1 MMDRKRKRI
10 KPIAYL
16 LIISCVMSGCNNK
29 KLEIPD
35 LAEPV
40 VSNESYRPVEFGNVG
55 RVELVNGQVVPMEY
69 CHFWDTDTA
78 LENIHVNI
86 GEYVEEGTVLATAD
100 ADYIKK
106 VIESVTFEKTNCVA
120 AYAINCDIYDV
131 KLEELKHK
139 LKGFK
144 ELSDKKGIKETN
156 REIDVLEENHRYDG
170 LLYNHQIK
178 SYDAQLKKQRELLDD
193 TSIYARKS
201 GYVTYVKDVSKGNT
215 VKNSENVVI
224 VSDYNDAYVELGHT
238 IDERLLEKYT
248 SCYTIIN
255 GKKYALNEYEYS
267 SNEKLVADSRNI
279 YPPVRLR
286 FEDPN
291 MKLDVGKSVAVLLKK
306 DFAEDVLFIGN
317 DSLYEDT
324 KGNFVYVKNGET
336 REVRYIETGIRDE
349 QNTQVLSGLEEG
361 ELVYYSSESI
371 VPETYTTHVAE
382 VSDFTD
388 QVTTQKLL
396 RVDSSKRMIFSDWE
410 GEVAEIFATN
420 ESEVQE
426 GALICTIKTDSG
438 SAVLADL
445 RNSMERVSNEYKKQ
459 IEELDNQ
466 KKTLEKMK
474 ASLKDA
480 PGDVEKKKEDL
491 PFSEKTD
498 DEKVEDSKIQKTLR
512 TQTDNAE
519 GEQQEDT
526 TQAETTESTK
536 ENVTETEITESTQEN
551 TTQVETTE
559 STKESVTEAET
570 TVDEPEKKEEE
581 TTAKDAQESDEKE
594 QLPADRE
601 QEEEPVRPY
610 MKDELKCQIQ
620 CIKLMKKLAENQ
632 FNYQYGLLKAQYAEL
647 SANNNGSGLISVYSD
662 YTGKV
667 KDMNYDIGSKIAI
680 GDKVCIVEEPCEP
693 YIEAVS
699 DKRIKIEQEDFV
711 VEEPTSFTLNQQVDL
726 VDESTDVT
734 YTGKVV
740 GLGGDTVAEKYYINT
755 IEDKVYITNNVV
767 NGIGQRAYIKVD
779 DEKYFSNYPET
790 IDASRY
796 VQYSSKNI
804 EDVIVLPEGILCY
817 EKVKAKEITLCYVWK
832 IVDGQLVKH
841 YVRYLSSGVAT
852 DGSRVDCVID
862 GINVGDELAKVTKQE

>member
-1 MMDRKRKRI
+1 MINRTRKGI
-10 KPIAYL
+10 KAIAYL
-16 LIISCVMSGCNNK
+16 LVISCVMSGCGK
-29 KLEIPD
+29 PKMEIPD

-55 RVELVNGQVVPMEY
+55 RVELVNGQVVPMEH

-78 LENIHVNI
+78 LSNIHVNI

-106 VIESVTFEKTNCVA
+106 VIESVTFEKNNCVT

-131 KLEELKHK
+131 KLEELKHR

-156 REIDVLEENHRYDG
+156 REIDILEENHRYDE

-193 TSIYARKS
+193 ASIYARKS

-215 VKNSENVVI
+215 VRNSENVVI
-224 VSDYNDAYVELGHT
+224 VSDYNDAYIELGYT
-238 IDERLLEKYT
+238 IDERLLERYT

-255 GKKYALNEYEYS
+255 GKKYSLNEYEYS

-279 YPPVRLR
+279 YPSVRLR

-306 DFAEDVLFIGN
+306 DFAEDVLFVGN

-324 KGNFVYVKNGET
+324 KGTFVYVKNGET
-336 REVRYIETGIRDE
+336 REIRYIETGIKDE

-361 ELVYYSSESI
+361 EFVYYSSESI

-382 VSDFTD
+382 ISDFTD

-426 GALICTIKTDSG
+426 GTLICTIRTDSG

-445 RNSMERVSNEYKKQ
+445 RNSMERVNNEYKKQ

-474 ASLKDA
+474 SSLKDVSSDA
-480 PGDVEKKKEDL
+480 EKKKADF

-498 DEKVEDSKIQKTLR
+498 DKKIENSKTKKALR
-512 TQTDNAE
+512 MQTDSAK

-526 TQAETTESTK
+526 TQEETTESTK
-536 ENVTETEITESTQEN
+536 ENVTEPEVTESTQEN

-559 STKESVTEAET
+559 STKENVTEAET
-570 TVDEPEKKEEE
+570 TVSESEKKEEQ
-581 TTAKDAQESDEKE
+581 TTAKDAQESDEKK

-620 CIKLMKKLAENQ
+620 CIRLMKKLAENQ

-740 GLGGDTVAEKYYINT
+740 GLGGDTIAEKYYINT

-804 EDVIVLPEGILCY
+804 EDVVVIPEGILCY

-862 GINVGDELAKVTKQE
+862 GIDVGDELAKVTKQE

>member
-1 MMDRKRKRI
+1 MMNRKRKCI

-16 LIISCVMSGCNNK
+16 LIISCVMSGCSDK
-29 KLEIPD
+29 KIEIPD

-100 ADYIKK
+100 ADHIKK
-106 VIESVTFEKTNCVA
+106 VIESVTFEKTNCVT

-178 SYDAQLKKQRELLDD
+178 SYDAQLKKQRELLED

-215 VKNSENVVI
+215 VRNSENVVI
-224 VSDYNDAYVELGHT
+224 VSDYNDAYIELGHT

-279 YPPVRLR
+279 YPSVRLR
-286 FEDPN
+286 FEDSN

-306 DFAEDVLFIGN
+306 DFAEDVLLVGN

-324 KGNFVYVKNGET
+324 KGNFVYVKKGET

-426 GALICTIKTDSG
+426 GALICTIRTDSG
-438 SAVLADL
+438 GAVLADL
-445 RNSMERVSNEYKKQ
+445 RNSMERVSDEYKKQ

-474 ASLKDA
+474 SSLKDA
-480 PGDVEKKKEDL
+480 PGDVEEKKEDL

-498 DEKVEDSKIQKTLR
+498 DKKIEDSKIQKALR

-536 ENVTETEITESTQEN
+536 ENVTEAETTESTKEG

-559 STKESVTEAET
+559 STKENVTETET
-570 TVDEPEKKEEE
+570 TVGEPEKKEEK
-581 TTAKDAQESDEKE
+581 TTATDSQDASGKK
-594 QLPADRE
+594 QLPTD
-601 QEEEPVRPY
+601 QKQEEPVRPY

-620 CIKLMKKLAENQ
+620 CIRLMKKLAENQ
-632 FNYQYGLLKAQYAEL
+632 FNYQYGLLKAQYGEL

-662 YTGKV
+662 YAGKV

-699 DKRIKIEQEDFV
+699 DKRIKIEQDDFV
-711 VEEPTSFTLNQQVDL
+711 VEEPTSFTLNQQVEL

-740 GLGGDTVAEKYYINT
+740 GLGGDTIAEKYYINT

-779 DEKYFSNYPET
+779 DEKYFSNYSET

-804 EDVIVLPEGILCY
+804 EDVIVIPEGVLCY

-862 GINVGDELAKVTKQE
+862 GIDVGDELAKVTKQE